1 MLGATKRYSFP
12 RGRHGSIT
20 GCFLQVAVI
29 YECLS
34 CWSIRLCGFFLT
46 RWCAATPLPI
56 SPCDL
61 VPRWVSV
68 RVITKPGSRGRVV
81 CASAASERSTES
93 PWRNGERRL
102 LPPADGS
109 QQAEPPPP
117 ADPKSIAH
125 SLAAA
130 ASARDASPN
139 WPPSSPAVVHTAV
152 VELRGV
158 VVPPSFSVL
167 VLAFVFP
174 RLCHVLAFLED

>member
-1 MLGATKRYSFP
+1 M
-12 RGRHGSIT
+12 GS
-20 GCFLQVAVI
+20 GH
-29 YECLS
+29 ECLS

-81 CASAASERSTES
+81 CASAASERSAES

-139 WPPSSPAVVHTAV
+139 WLPPPPLWFTPRLSSFAASSP
-152 VELRGV
+152 LL
-158 VVPPSFSVL
+158 SLCSSWCQ
-167 VLAFVFP
+167 AFVFP